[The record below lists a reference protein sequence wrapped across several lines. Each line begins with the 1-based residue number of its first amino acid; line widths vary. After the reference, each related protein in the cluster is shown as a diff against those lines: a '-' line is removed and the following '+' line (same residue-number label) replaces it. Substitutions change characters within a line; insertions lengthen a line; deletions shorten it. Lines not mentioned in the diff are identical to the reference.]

1 LPVVAKAQ
9 IPVGY
14 AKVEVTGTFGPAT
27 WANVFYVFIGE
38 TARTPG
44 QVITDVVTFLNNLYD
59 TAINLARL
67 SPRWVHQYT
76 TVTYRDAEDS
86 IVRLRVADAQVGTAS
101 GGDQDAQVAYLIN
114 WATGDPRR
122 GGKPRQYIVGVP
134 DSAMLDSAR
143 LDNSLIASI
152 NAGIVSWLVSGLSLP
167 TPMQLVEMS
176 FRNDK
181 ADRLTAVDYPII
193 GGTVNPVVATQ
204 RRRVN
209 RLRI

>member
-1 LPVVAKAQ
+1 LPDVKPP

-27 WANVFYVFIGE
+27 WANVMYVLIGE

-44 QVITDVVTFLNNLYD
+44 QVIGDIVTWFNNLYD
-59 TAINLARL
+59 TAFNLARL
-67 SPRWVHQYT
+67 SPRWQHQYT

-86 IVRLRVADAQVGTAS
+86 TVRLRVADAQAGTAS
-101 GGDQDAQVAYLIN
+101 GGDQDAQVAYLVN
-114 WATGDPRR
+114 WATGDPRK
-122 GGKPRQYIVGVP
+122 GGKPRQYVPGVP

-143 LDNSLIASI
+143 LDSSLIAI
-152 NAGIVSWLVSGLSLP
+152 VNAGLVSWLSSGPTQP
-167 TPMQLVEMS
+167 TPMQLVELS
-176 FRNDK
+176 FRNGN
-181 ADRLTAVDYPII
+181 ADRAEAISFPII
-193 GGTVNPVVATQ
+193 GGTLNPVVATQ